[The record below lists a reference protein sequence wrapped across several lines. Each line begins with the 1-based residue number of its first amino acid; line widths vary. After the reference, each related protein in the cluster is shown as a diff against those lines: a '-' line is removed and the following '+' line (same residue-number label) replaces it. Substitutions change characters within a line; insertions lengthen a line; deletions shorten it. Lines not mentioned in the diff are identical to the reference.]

1 MRLFAVTPIH
11 VPDAELARR
20 QQRYDRLSPPGIS
33 VHLHDIGPDAPT
45 ALDTPN
51 DIEASEKLV
60 QRALTNAGPG
70 YDGLLP
76 DCVLDPGVSALS
88 GTLPVFGILR
98 LSMGYAL
105 ATGRPC
111 GALARNPV
119 IADALKAQVAAYGW
133 SSHLAGVEVLG
144 LEFDAI
150 ADDTAWNAA
159 VAKATG
165 SLSSRGVEWIINA
178 CSAVDV
184 EGAVDPV
191 AKALALLGAGEL
203 V

>member
-20 QQRYDRLSPPGIS
+20 QRRYDRLCPPGITVS
-33 VHLHDIGPDAPT
+33 LHDIGSDAPT
-45 ALDTPN
+45 ALDTPE

-60 QRALTNAGPG
+60 RRALTTAGPG

-88 GTLPVFGILR
+88 GSLPVFGILR
-98 LSMGYAL
+98 LAMGYAL

-111 GALARNPV
+111 GALTRNQV
-119 IADALKAQVAAYGW
+119 IADALRAQVAAYGW
-133 SSHLAGVEVLG
+133 SGQLVDVAVLD

-150 ADDTAWNAA
+150 ADDTVWNAA
-159 VAKATG
+159 VASA
-165 SLSSRGVEWIINA
+165 RGTLAEQGVKWVINA

-191 AKALALLGAGEL
+191 ATALALLGAGERA
-203 V
+203 